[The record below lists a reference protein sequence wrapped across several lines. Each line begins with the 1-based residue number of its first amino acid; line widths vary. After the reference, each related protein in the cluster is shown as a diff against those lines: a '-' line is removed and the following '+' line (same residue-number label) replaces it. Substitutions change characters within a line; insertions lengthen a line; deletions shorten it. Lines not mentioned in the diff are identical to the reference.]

1 MKVMSI
7 GSSLI
12 NLENFISIEGRQV
25 PDGVILTV
33 EHEHSVKK
41 YLVPDE
47 IDPELVISV
56 IMNHIDL
63 SFFDLTYALELQR
76 ENIGNEN

>member
-1 MKVMSI
+1 MRVMSI

-12 NLENFISIEGRQV
+12 NLENFICIEGRHA

-33 EHEHSVKK
+33 EHERSIKE

-47 IDPELVISV
+47 IDPELVVSV
-56 IMNHIDL
+56 IMNYMDH
-63 SFFDLTYALELQR
+63 SFFDLPYVLEKRR
-76 ENIGNEN
+76 EEI